1 MISTLPAWHHAR
13 RVLAV
18 RLDALGDVLMT
29 TPALRA
35 IRASLPDGQL
45 ALLTSPA
52 GGTVAEHIPEVDETI
67 VASVSWMKA
76 TSPGLSPDADLA
88 LVERLRDGRFDGAVI
103 FTVHTQSPLPAA
115 LVCRLA
121 GIPLRL
127 AHCRENPYG
136 LLTDW
141 VPEPET
147 DGPTRHE
154 VERQLA
160 LVRTVGFATPDATL
174 SFRVP
179 PDAAR
184 RVRALV
190 SDIGIGRDSPWV
202 ILHPGASAPSRR
214 YAPDRFVAAACEL
227 VAERWRIVVTGSE
240 EERGLV
246 DRIVRGIGPAAVSLA
261 GRLSVGELGA
271 LIALAPVLVS
281 NNSGPVHL
289 AAAVGTP
296 VVDVYALT
304 NVQHTPWAVP
314 HRVLNRPVPCAGC
327 LRSICPLGTN
337 ACLDVDPV
345 AVATAARA
353 LALGQSPDAALSA
366 DHEALA
372 LKMA

>member
-1 MISTLPAWHHAR
+1 MTATLPAWHDAR
-13 RVLAV
+13 RILAV

-35 IRASLPDGQL
+35 IRASRPDAYL

-52 GGTVAEHIPEVDETI
+52 GAAVAEHVPEVDETI

-76 TSPGLSPDADLA
+76 TSPGLPPDADLA
-88 LVERLRDGRFDGAVI
+88 VVDRLREKCFDAAVI

-160 LVRTVGFATPDATL
+160 LVRTVGFETPDPTL

-184 RVRALV
+184 RMRAIVADL
-190 SDIGIGRDSPWV
+190 GIGRGSPWAV
-202 ILHPGASAPSRR
+202 LHPGASAPSRR
-214 YAPDRFVAAACEL
+214 YAPDRFAAAACALASEG
-227 VAERWRIVVTGSE
+227 WRIVVTGSE
-240 EERGLV
+240 EEGVLV
-246 DRIVRGIGPAAVSLA
+246 DGIVRGIGPAAVSLA

-271 LIALAPVLVS
+271 LIAMAPVLIS
-281 NNSGPVHL
+281 NNSGPVHV

-304 NVQHTPWAVP
+304 NAQHTPWAVP
-314 HRVLNRPVPCAGC
+314 NRVLNRSVPCAGC
-327 LRSICPLGTN
+327 LRSLCPLGTN
-337 ACLDVDPV
+337 ACLDVDP
-345 AVATAARA
+345 AEVATAARE
-353 LALGQSPDAALSA
+353 LAFGPSPDPAWS
-366 DHEALA
+366 DHDRELA
-372 LKMA
+372 LKVG